1 MLDTLVG
8 IGIPTLCHPLSLC
21 PFLLEG
27 GTALSSTAENLPC
40 STCRRKLC
48 PDCVMCAV
56 YCSRNGP
63 SACRSSPERRKEL
76 RGWRRHQVGG
86 PPLSP
91 GALRR
96 WILSSLWG
104 GKPVPG
110 TRWAVRGGFSFVHP
124 ISCRVGYM
132 VFMDSEGS
140 TLMSPFSGNS
150 QCILT
155 VCFFTHSI
163 SR

>member
-1 MLDTLVG
+1 MFHLQAEAL
-8 IGIPTLCHPLSLC
+8 PRLCDVRRV
-21 PFLLEG
+21 LLEEQAQCLQELSREKKG
-27 GTALSSTAENLPC
+27 APGPETASG
-40 STCRRKLC
+40 RR
-48 PDCVMCAV
+48 
-56 YCSRNGP
+56 
-63 SACRSSPERRKEL
+63 
-76 RGWRRHQVGG
+76 

-91 GALRR
+91 GALCK
-96 WILSSLWG
+96 WILSSLRG

-132 VFMDSEGS
+132 VFTDSEGS

-155 VCFFTHSI
+155 ICFFTHSI